1 MGVAGEQL
9 QKWAEWDSS
18 KQPFISAEITTMPA
32 PSQLSIATS
41 VVNRLVKEE
50 ASYHTEL
57 EQQKVRISKL
67 EANNG
72 DEYELRQE
80 VRTARQSL
88 YLALSHEITEA
99 SIGGNLR
106 GAEGLHS
113 QSQLIN
119 NKTLA
124 HNDNF
129 WEIEHWLHLH
139 NCRGDSTT

>member
-80 VRTARQSL
+80 VRTASQSL

-99 SIGGNLR
+99 SIGGN
-106 GAEGLHS
+106 S
-113 QSQLIN
+113 QSLPVSAFEDQGCCG
-119 NKTLA
+119 KA
-124 HNDNF
+124 
-129 WEIEHWLHLH
+129 
-139 NCRGDSTT
+139 